1 MSSLGWIDVPVLVM
15 MAIWS
20 AALLLVVPYAIRG
33 LGLLR
38 KNFRGDLIPAGF
50 GIYVLLWMIPA
61 VAVWLTRTADKGIPV
76 AYAIVLIYGILGFVD
91 DKWGDR
97 RYSGLKGHVKAL
109 LVDHTVTSGMIKAVG
124 GLAVG
129 IAAGLVIE
137 RNILESLLVGVT
149 IALMSNAF
157 NLLDLR
163 PGRAGAIF
171 LLCAAV
177 LIAVTSPILAGLF
190 LAVIPVLIIYIPDSQ
205 GRVMLGDAGSNL
217 LGALLGLSL
226 ILAVTSLT
234 ARLAILVT
242 LIALH
247 IAAEKLSLTEL
258 IERNPVLR
266 RLDGLTG
273 VR

>member
-1 MSSLGWIDVPVLVM
+1 M
-15 MAIWS
+15 MAVWS
-20 AALLLVVPYAIRG
+20 AVLLIVVPYELRR

-38 KNFRGDLIPAGF
+38 KNFRGDVIPAGF
-50 GIYVLLWMIPA
+50 GIYILLWMIP
-61 VAVWLTRTADKGIPV
+61 VFAVWLPRAADQRLPL
-76 AYAIVLIYGILGFVD
+76 AYAMILIYGILGFVD
-91 DKWGDR
+91 DKWGSR
-97 RYSGLKGHVKAL
+97 QHSGLKGHLKGL
-109 LVDHTVTSGMIKAVG
+109 LVDHTVTTGLIKAVG

-129 IAAGLVIE
+129 VAAGLVVE
-137 RNILESLLVGVT
+137 RNLLASLLAGVI

-163 PGRAGAIF
+163 PGRAGALF
-171 LLCAAV
+171 LLFAVV
-177 LIAVTSPILAGLF
+177 LIAVASPIPVGLVLAI
-190 LAVIPVLIIYIPDSQ
+190 IPAFIVYIPDSH

-226 ILAVTSLT
+226 ILAVTSPA
-234 ARLAILVT
+234 ARMAILIT

-247 IAAEKLSLTEL
+247 IATEKLSLTEL
-258 IERNPVLR
+258 IERNPFLR